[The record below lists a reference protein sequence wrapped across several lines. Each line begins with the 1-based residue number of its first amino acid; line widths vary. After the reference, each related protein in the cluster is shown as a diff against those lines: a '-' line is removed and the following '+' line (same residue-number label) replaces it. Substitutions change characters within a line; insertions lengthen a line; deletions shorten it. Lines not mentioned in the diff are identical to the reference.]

1 LQDITRQT
9 EELSRE
15 LKQSNVEG
23 RKKLDKPRAGDKVW
37 LANFEAEA
45 IIMAIQGEK
54 ATVDMNGIS
63 FKTELDNLYSLSAA
77 EATPEPT
84 VHLSKANT
92 YQRPQTELKLLGL
105 TFFEAMPLIDE
116 FLDNAQLSGF
126 STLRIVHGKGTGALR
141 AKVRDYLS
149 RKQIVKSIE
158 TPPPFEGGSGVT
170 VARL

>member
-1 LQDITRQT
+1 
-9 EELSRE
+9 
-15 LKQSNVEG
+15 
-23 RKKLDKPRAGDKVW
+23 
-37 LANFEAEA
+37 
-45 IIMAIQGEK
+45 
-54 ATVDMNGIS
+54 
-63 FKTELDNLYSLSAA
+63 
-77 EATPEPT
+77 